1 MSRRGDREGDRN
13 RWGNDDRYA
22 GGNQDSDQLYGA
34 EEEIKMS
41 DRGVGVIEKAVAAL
55 VAETGVVPLTV
66 PVAAALVTV
75 VEDEIIVVVEVTAE
89 IEDRQN
95 KALEK
100 LTMGRAVLFR
110 QHKLHRHQYRN
121 FLLQR
126 RLI

>member
-1 MSRRGDREGDRN
+1 MEIEKAIATDGEMTIGTLEEIKIAIN
-13 RWGNDDRYA
+13 YMV
-22 GGNQDSDQLYGA
+22 A